1 MTYFP
6 DQLTGGEC
14 SSAVQIILN
23 LISGLGWVTV
33 YILCIY
39 IGFKHKTYCIP
50 WVSLCINYAW
60 ELYFSVAPKKYDK
73 QTPWHR
79 AVAIVWSLIDTVIV
93 IQLIIYGFK
102 YVQSSMSKLVF
113 YANIV
118 FVFSS
123 ALTFIILFNENFD
136 PVGAYSAF
144 GDNYLM
150 SILFIKMFYDRRKIT
165 DDPLQGQSIW
175 IAICKCIGTLGASI
189 TWGVCQGY
197 DDPVIVYMYVMITL
211 LDLTYIGLLV
221 WEKYFNHDSTSK
233 TDDNNDNQTDTKL

>member
-1 MTYFP
+1 MVYFP
-6 DQLTGGEC
+6 DNWAESGEC
-14 SSAVQIILN
+14 SPVVQIILN

-39 IGFKHKTYCIP
+39 LGFKYKTYCIP
-50 WVSLCINYAW
+50 WISLCMNYAW
-60 ELYFSVAPKKYDK
+60 ELYFAVAPKKYDK

-79 AVAIVWSLIDTVIV
+79 AVAIVWSVIDTIIV
-93 IQLIIYGFK
+93 IQLIIYGYK

-123 ALTFIILFNENFD
+123 ALSFIILFNENFD

-150 SILFIKMFYDRRKIT
+150 SILFIKMFYDRRKYKN
-165 DDPLQGQSIW
+165 DQGQSIY

-211 LDLTYIGLLV
+211 LDLTYIGMMV
-221 WEKYFNHDSTSK
+221 FQKCFGTSNIK
-233 TDDNNDNQTDTKL
+233 DDDDTDPDDTKL